1 MDLIHFGLKPE
12 LQARIEGNKTTL
24 PAASYTLTTEEK
36 TMFCETLYNL
46 RVPQGYCSN
55 FSSLVS
61 LKDRKLIGLKSHDY
75 HMLMQQFLPI
85 AIRSIMPKSTRDG
98 ITRFCFIFKS
108 ICSKEIKVKELDK
121 LQEELCVTLCLLEKY
136 FPPSFF
142 DVMVHLT
149 VHLIR
154 EVKLCGPVCFRWMY
168 PF

>member
-1 MDLIHFGLKPE
+1 MHVEKNVGESLVGTMFNIPGKTKDGLKARLDLTHFGLKPE

-75 HMLMQQFLPI
+75 HMLMQQFLPVAYRTQI
-85 AIRSIMPKSTRDG
+85 NM
-98 ITRFCFIFKS
+98 
-108 ICSKEIKVKELDK
+108 
-121 LQEELCVTLCLLEKY
+121 
-136 FPPSFF
+136 
-142 DVMVHLT
+142 
-149 VHLIR
+149 
-154 EVKLCGPVCFRWMY
+154 
-168 PF
+168 